1 VLLSAS
7 DDTPVSPDSSACDD
21 TPVRPYFSTSDQ
33 SSSSGFASQLS
44 YDGGVTLPSA
54 SIVDNPSHDHSQ
66 RTPTNHTGA
75 SNAQVH
81 APTPVRFIRNI
92 SIHGPAHANTADAF
106 PSGPTVYRAGPE
118 ISAPQPALQDHV
130 NLQGNFIIN
139 GAVHASSADVFT
151 GGLNAHRVGSGV
163 SRSQPTFQVPINGNR
178 TGTVN
183 IPKSDRIYGN
193 LKDNRLSSLNKG
205 MYGNG
210 NRNTNSRTYRNGVPR
225 RTRGDN
231 RIQGPPQATA
241 GGFGNSN
248 AFAPDGSRPP
258 RVGYNAPQKY
268 PANRML
274 FQESPNNQVYNYQAS
289 NYQASNYQASNYQAS
304 NYQPP
309 NYQASNIH
317 PSNIHPSNSNPS
329 NSNPSNGHPSNGHP
343 SNGHPSNGH
352 PSNGHPSN
360 GHPSDYP
367 ASNHQVSNSQAFNSQ
382 ASNHQASNDQAFN
395 YSALNFQ
402 ASTSQAFTSQSFN
415 IQSSNSQ
422 SFNSQSFNSQSIN
435 SQFINSQS
443 SNNQVSALRA
453 QIPHQTQFSTPLTML
468 SAPPDPFAAPLRAKG
483 AAIAALILSGAT
495 SDGRPLDPDARTP
508 ITGSDR
514 PRTNSVQLDTPTRPG
529 GSRGSRHNGYGSHAA
544 GVYSLHTL
552 RTSNFMRGTWAP
564 PAWLHEASTQPPTLD
579 AALTSL
585 PFSNP
590 YEKVPF
596 RGEGVV
602 KFTNIPYETLKS
614 ELIAALGRNARPL
627 NMPLGSPY
635 YAAHIIMDRHTGS
648 KLKHGNFLILAHL

>member
-1 VLLSAS
+1 VPLSAF
-7 DDTPVSPDSSACDD
+7 DD
-21 TPVRPYFSTSDQ
+21 TPVRPESSAFDDTPVRPESTASDQ

-54 SIVDNPSHDHSQ
+54 SIVDNASHDHSQ

-81 APTPVRFIRNI
+81 APTPVRIIRNI
-92 SIHGPAHANTADAF
+92 SIHGAAHANTADAF
-106 PSGPTVYRAGPE
+106 PSGPIAYGAGPE
-118 ISAPQPALQDHV
+118 ISAPQPALQEYV

-139 GAVHASSADVFT
+139 GAAHANYTDVFT

-163 SRSQPTFQVPINGNR
+163 SRSEPTFQVPINGNR

-183 IPKSDRIYGN
+183 IPKNGRIYGN
-193 LKDNRLSSLNKG
+193 MKDNRLSSLNKG

-210 NRNTNSRTYRNGVPR
+210 NRNTNRRTYGNGITR

-231 RIQGPPQATA
+231 RIQGPPQAIA

-258 RVGYNAPQKY
+258 RVGYNAHQKY
-268 PANRML
+268 PVNRIL
-274 FQESPNNQVYNYQAS
+274 FQESPNNQVYNYQV
-289 NYQASNYQASNYQAS
+289 S
-304 NYQPP
+304 NYQPA
-309 NYQASNIH
+309 NSH
-317 PSNIHPSNSNPS
+317 LSNIHPSNSHPS
-329 NSNPSNGHPSNGHP
+329 NSHPSNSHP
-343 SNGHPSNGH
+343 SNSHPSNSHLSNIH
-352 PSNGHPSN
+352 PSNSHPSN
-360 GHPSDYP
+360 HQ
-367 ASNHQVSNSQAFNSQ
+367 ASNHQASNYSASNFQASTSQASTSQASTSQAFNSQAFNSQAFNSQ
-382 ASNHQASNDQAFN
+382 ASNHQASNHQASN
-395 YSALNFQ
+395 HSASNFQ
-402 ASTSQAFTSQSFN
+402 ASTSQASTSQAST
-415 IQSSNSQ
+415 SQ
-422 SFNSQSFNSQSIN
+422 AFNSQT
-435 SQFINSQS
+435 
-443 SNNQVSALRA
+443 SNNQVMPFRDFCARL
-453 QIPHQTQFSTPLTML
+453 PHPTQFTTPPTMF

-483 AAIAALILSGAT
+483 AATATLIRSGAM

-508 ITGSDR
+508 TTGSGR

-529 GSRGSRHNGYGSHAA
+529 GSSHNGYGSQQLAPSLNLHAA

-552 RTSNFMRGTWAP
+552 RTSNFRRETWAP

-614 ELIAALGRNARPL
+614 ELIAALGRNARAL
-627 NMPLGSPY
+627 NTPLGSPF

-648 KLKHGNFLILAHL
+648 KLKHGNFLILPRL

>member
-1 VLLSAS
+1 VLLSASNDTPVSPDFSAS
-7 DDTPVSPDSSACDD
+7 DDTPVRPESSAFDD
-21 TPVRPYFSTSDQ
+21 TPVRPESTASDQ

-54 SIVDNPSHDHSQ
+54 SIVDNSSHDHSQ
-66 RTPTNHTGA
+66 RTATNHTGA
-75 SNAQVH
+75 SNAQVY
-81 APTPVRFIRNI
+81 APTPVRIIRNI
-92 SIHGPAHANTADAF
+92 SIHGAAHADSADAF
-106 PSGPTVYRAGPE
+106 PNGPTAYRAGPD
-118 ISAPQPALQDHV
+118 ISAPQPALQGHV
-130 NLQGNFIIN
+130 NIQGNFVIN
-139 GAVHASSADVFT
+139 GAAHANSADVFT

-163 SRSQPTFQVPINGNR
+163 SRSQPTFQVPIYGNR

-183 IPKSDRIYGN
+183 IPKNDRIYGN
-193 LKDNRLSSLNKG
+193 LKDNRLSNLNKG

-210 NRNTNSRTYRNGVPR
+210 KRNTNSRTYGNGVPR

-231 RIQGPPQATA
+231 RIQGPPQAIA

-289 NYQASNYQASNYQAS
+289 NYQASNVPASSYPTSTYPTSNYQPSNYQASNYQAS
-304 NYQPP
+304 NHRASNYPTSTYPTSNYQP
-309 NYQASNIH
+309 SN
-317 PSNIHPSNSNPS
+317 
-329 NSNPSNGHPSNGHP
+329 
-343 SNGHPSNGH
+343 
-352 PSNGHPSN
+352 
-360 GHPSDYP
+360 YP
-367 ASNHQVSNSQAFNSQ
+367 ASNHQ
-382 ASNHQASNDQAFN
+382 ASNHQASNDQASN

-402 ASTSQAFTSQSFN
+402 ASTSQVF
-415 IQSSNSQ
+415 
-422 SFNSQSFNSQSIN
+422 
-435 SQFINSQS
+435 NSQS
-443 SNNQVSALRA
+443 SNNQVSAFRA
-453 QIPHQTQFSTPLTML
+453 QIPHQTQFSTPLTMF
-468 SAPPDPFAAPLRAKG
+468 SAPPDPFAAPLRMRS
-483 AAIAALILSGAT
+483 AAAAALVRSGAT

-508 ITGSDR
+508 TTGSGR

-529 GSRGSRHNGYGSHAA
+529 DSRHNGYGSQQRTYSRSFHAA

-552 RTSNFMRGTWAP
+552 RTSNFIRGTWAP

-602 KFTNIPYETLKS
+602 KFVNIPYETLKS

-627 NMPLGSPY
+627 NMPLGSPF

-648 KLKHGNFLILAHL
+648 KLKHGNFLILPHL